1 MSAPRSAGDVAAAE
15 RNALADLFLER
26 GPDEPTLAGE
36 WTTNDLLAHLVIR
49 ERRPDAAPGILIP
62 PLSFWT
68 RACPGPGR
76 AAGLRRQ
83 RRADPQRPAVVE
95 PDGAA
100 LPRRR
105 GRPGVLHPPRG
116 RAPRRRGLGA
126 AAPGARRATGS
137 SWKQLGLLG
146 KLVYRSS
153 PVGVTLRA
161 PDGREH
167 AAKSGPRPV
176 TIVGEPGELVI
187 YTSGREQA
195 VVSFEGEPADVA
207 TVKGLDRGL

>member
-1 MSAPRSAGDVAAAE
+1 MSAPRSAGAVAAAE

-26 GPDEPTLAGE
+26 GPDSPTLAGE

-68 RACPGPGR
+68 QRVQSQAAQRDFGANVALIRSGPPSWSPL
-76 AAGLRRQ
+76 ALPVLAGVDVQ
-83 RRADPQRPAVVE
+83 EYFIHSEDVRRAVEGWAPRPAE
-95 PDGAA
+95 PARDGI
-100 LPRRR
+100 LWR
-105 GRPGVLHPPRG
+105 
-116 RAPRRRGLGA
+116 
-126 AAPGARRATGS
+126 
-137 SWKQLGLLG
+137 QLGLLA
-146 KLVYRSS
+146 KLAYRAS

-176 TIVGEPGELVI
+176 TITGEPGELVI

-195 VVSFEGEPADVA
+195 VVSFDGEPADVA